1 MDYKEFDNLVN
12 VALINFFS
20 LGKDGS
26 QILLDGI
33 DIKDKRHLA
42 CVHIASLAKDVF
54 GIKFYLP
61 SGRLNY
67 WKVSRKCKSKKGLE
81 RINRKNIK
89 SINSLKPV
97 NVEDFIS
104 HIEKA
109 NNKENIFSE
118 IYDEYFERR
127 KK

>member
-1 MDYKEFDNLVN
+1 MDYKEFDSLVN
-12 VALINFFS
+12 VALINFYTLS
-20 LGKDGS
+20 KDGS

-33 DIKDKRHLA
+33 DVNDKRHLA

-54 GIKFYLP
+54 GIQFYLP

-67 WKVSRKCKSKKGLE
+67 WKVSRKCKSKKWLE

-89 SINSLKPV
+89 SINALKPI

-118 IYDEYFERR
+118 IYDEYFKE
-127 KK
+127 KKK

>member
-1 MDYKEFDNLVN
+1 MDYKEFDSLVN
-12 VALINFFS
+12 VALINFYTLS
-20 LGKDGS
+20 KDGS

-33 DIKDKRHLA
+33 DTKDKRHLA

-67 WKVSRKCKSKKGLE
+67 WKISHKCKSKKWLE

-89 SINSLKPV
+89 SINSLKSV

-118 IYDEYFERR
+118 IYDEYFYKG